1 LRRMA
6 AALLVVAAGLVA
18 APAPHA
24 YATDINESPECQAMW
39 NQLATPVASRM
50 LAFVQAADQYP
61 LLPNGRPTVGPP
73 SYPWG
78 PGVYLAP
85 GGVPGYNGPYYG
97 GAGIPGVPPNVVP
110 GFPFPQGPAIGIPG
124 FPFGTVAGNNVPRL
138 SVPLVTNQ
146 IVNAAGS
153 IGQVAPPD
161 LIALGAL
168 RQALVANQQ
177 GFANLYQSYVGTNL
191 TAADFNL
198 NYAGY
203 PMAQAVNY
211 REVLEGL
218 DFYVRNMCPRAV
230 PEDNTARP

>member
-1 LRRMA
+1 VQRIFI
-6 AALLVVAAGLVA
+6 ALLLVGCTLA
-18 APAPHA
+18 MGPRPAA
-24 YATDINESPECQAMW
+24 YADDVTISSNPECQRMW
-39 NQLATPVASRM
+39 DQLATPVAARM

-61 LLPNGRPTVGPP
+61 MLPNGRPSVGSP

-78 PGVYLAP
+78 PGVFLAP
-85 GGVPGYNGPYYG
+85 GGVPGYGGPYYG
-97 GAGIPGVPPNVVP
+97 GAGIPGVLPNVVP
-110 GFPFPQGPAIGIPG
+110 GFPFPP
-124 FPFGTVAGNNVPRL
+124 VAGGMVPRL

-161 LIALGAL
+161 LIALGGL

-177 GFANLYQSYVGTNL
+177 GVGNLYQAYVGTNL
-191 TAADFNL
+191 AAADFNL

-218 DFYVRNMCPRAV
+218 DFYVRNMCPRAM
-230 PEDNTARP
+230 PEDNGGGR